1 MEKVTLEKIDIIRER
16 TGVNYTEAKDAL
28 EKCDGNVVDALVF
41 LETKF
46 QEKSQNRVEEI
57 VTTKEEFKKWL
68 FEMVQKGNISRIK
81 IKKDDKTLVDVPVNA
96 GIAAGMFS
104 MLLPWPLLGL
114 GVFMA
119 VATKLTIEI
128 TDTEGKV
135 KVVNAIIK
143 STMEDMSSKVKGVKK
158 DIQDKVHEKRGNNYN
173 YDDIN
178 NDKSYSYTV
187 DFENE
192 KENSCVYCE
201 EKEKTEKEE
210 K

>member
-16 TGVNYTEAKDAL
+16 TGVNYTEAKEAL
-28 EKCDGNVVDALVF
+28 EQCDGNVVDALVF
-41 LETKF
+41 LETRF
-46 QEKSQNRVEEI
+46 REESQNRVEEI

-68 FEMVQKGNISRIK
+68 FEIVQKGNISRIK
-81 IKKDDKTLVDVPVNA
+81 IRKDDKTLIDVPVNA

-104 MLLPWPLLGL
+104 MLLPWPVLGL

-143 STMEDMSSKVKGVKK
+143 STMEDVSSKVKDVKK
-158 DIQDKVHEKRGNNYN
+158 DIQEKVHEKRGNDYN
-173 YDDIN
+173 SDDMDY
-178 NDKSYSYTV
+178 DKSYSYTV
-187 DFENE
+187 DFNNEQEKDCQCCEENE
-192 KENSCVYCE
+192 INKQE
-201 EKEKTEKEE
+201 E
-210 K
+210 